1 MSTSPFPMTLP
12 PYLRMAVQGRVRTLR
27 SGYYPLQLTFTN
39 ALSMRDQIIPA
50 WNALSAD
57 VVSPAYYPEFIQIVA
72 FEQAFPIELLRES

>member
-39 ALSMRDQIIPA
+39 ALSMRDQSLRGTRYQLMLLVRHITQ
-50 WNALSAD
+50 NLSK
-57 VVSPAYYPEFIQIVA
+57 
-72 FEQAFPIELLRES
+72 